1 MSEELT
7 IETINEQPLTAN
19 ESEALSA
26 KHEAPTEPTK
36 NDTPNATTINIRSIP
51 QKKIAELTEQEK
63 KALYDASLRNEY
75 SDYYDVKQFTNG
87 HYRIIKKKPQSI
99 AQKAITD
106 KGELEVATPTGP
118 QKVYMSN
125 DQLIWMH
132 LMDLESKYNKLY
144 TKHKKL
150 KKRYNDLYIEDIE
163 EPQVSASPIVSSEPA
178 PEREALSAK
187 HEPVHEEP
195 QEPSPE
201 QLLYQTYQP
210 NNWRA
215 RLLNRN
221 RF

>member
-19 ESEALSA
+19 D
-26 KHEAPTEPTK
+26 KQVEAPTEPTK
-36 NDTPNATTINIRSIP
+36 NDTQNATTINIRSIP

-125 DQLIWMH
+125 DQLLFRSYH
-132 LMDLESKYNKLY
+132 FDSDDTVFVYVLE
-144 TKHKKL
+144 
-150 KKRYNDLYIEDIE
+150 EC
-163 EPQVSASPIVSSEPA
+163 
-178 PEREALSAK
+178 
-187 HEPVHEEP
+187 
-195 QEPSPE
+195 
-201 QLLYQTYQP
+201 
-210 NNWRA
+210 
-215 RLLNRN
+215 
-221 RF
+221 